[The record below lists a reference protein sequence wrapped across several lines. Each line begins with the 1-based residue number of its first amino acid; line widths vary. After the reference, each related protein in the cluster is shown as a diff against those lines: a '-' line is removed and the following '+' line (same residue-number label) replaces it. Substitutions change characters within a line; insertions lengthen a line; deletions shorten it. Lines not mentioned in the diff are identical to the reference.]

1 MTARRAT
8 ALPFYAARLDS
19 RGRIEPW
26 ALEDLQDFA
35 ARSGDPYG
43 GRLAPG
49 LRPALSLQLE
59 ASEDEP
65 VFLGL
70 AARELQAW
78 SRALE
83 AAWRRFG
90 VERGDAVALFDYGSS
105 PAVFLA
111 AGSYVAYLRRG
122 VADRLGLTTICND
135 GVASMAGR
143 MLEILQW
150 VRPAALV
157 LRRDVL
163 APFAE
168 ALQTAGLSLAGR
180 CRWVA
185 VTEPDGAPPL
195 LETRRYA
202 ELWQVPVHRLLRAD
216 AACFLAGSDPA
227 DPRRFLVERELY
239 ALEALGD
246 GEVAVSARF
255 ARTCP
260 SLRHRLTSAGLE
272 LRRVA
277 ARGGPA
283 ALEET

>member
-1 MTARRAT
+1 MTRSRAAT
-8 ALPFYAARLDS
+8 LPFYAARLDS
-19 RGRIEPW
+19 RGRVEPW
-26 ALEDLQDFA
+26 ALEDLQEFA
-35 ARSGDPYG
+35 ARHGDPYG
-43 GRLAPG
+43 GRLAPD
-49 LRPALSLQLE
+49 RAPRVSLQLE

-70 AARELQAW
+70 GSRELRAW
-78 SRALE
+78 SGALE
-83 AAWRRFG
+83 GAWRRFG
-90 VERGDAVALFDYGSS
+90 VERNDTVALFDYGSS

-111 AGSYVAYLRRG
+111 AGTYVAYLGSG
-122 VADRLGLTTICND
+122 VADRLGLATVCND

-143 MLEILQW
+143 MLEILRW

-168 ALQTAGLSLAGR
+168 ALQTAGLALSGR

-195 LETRRYA
+195 RETRRYA

-216 AACFLAGSDPA
+216 AACFLAGSDPD
-227 DPRRFLVERELY
+227 DPRRFLVEPGLY
-239 ALEALGD
+239 ALEAIGP
-246 GEVAVSARF
+246 GEVAVSTRF

-272 LRRVA
+272 LRRGA
-277 ARGGPA
+277 ARDAPA

>member
-1 MTARRAT
+1 MKGARAA
-8 ALPFYAARLDS
+8 ALPFYAARLDA

-26 ALEDLQDFA
+26 ALEDLQEFA

-49 LRPALSLQLE
+49 TEPALSLQLE

-70 AARELQAW
+70 APRELGAW

-83 AAWRRFG
+83 SAWRRFG
-90 VERGDAVALFDYGSS
+90 LERGEAVALFDYGSS

-111 AGSYVAYLRRG
+111 AGTYAAYLGRG

-143 MLEILQW
+143 MVEILRW

-168 ALQTAGLSLAGR
+168 ALQTAGLVLAER

-202 ELWQVPVHRLLRAD
+202 ELWRLPVHRLLRAD

-227 DPRRFLVERELY
+227 DPRRFLVEPALY
-239 ALEALGD
+239 ALEALGE

-260 SLRHRLTSAGLE
+260 AWRHRVTSAGLR
-272 LRRVA
+272 LRQA
-277 ARGGPA
+277 TARGAPA